1 MANLPGLSLACV
13 RRVSMYETFLA
24 AVVTPIIVTGLLY
37 LTYVTAN
44 VCLKCKNLPN
54 EDNRRIVLRQKLG
67 KGFFWLLILIYPSVS
82 RTILQ
87 MLYCKPLDEGDAF
100 LLADLR

>member
-44 VCLKCKNLPN
+44 VRLKYLNLPN
-54 EDNRRIVLRQKLG
+54 EATR
-67 KGFFWLLILIYPSVS
+67 
-82 RTILQ
+82 
-87 MLYCKPLDEGDAF
+87 
-100 LLADLR
+100 